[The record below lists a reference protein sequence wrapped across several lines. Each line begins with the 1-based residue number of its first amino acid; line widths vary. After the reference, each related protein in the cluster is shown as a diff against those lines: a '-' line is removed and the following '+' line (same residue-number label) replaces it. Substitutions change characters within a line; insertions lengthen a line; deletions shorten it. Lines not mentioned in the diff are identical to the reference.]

1 VAVVDRDENGVSLPA
16 LVEFLGKRDIQGVLL
31 EGGPTLAWSAIRD
44 GIVDQVV
51 LYLSCALIGGRDAP
65 GWLGGA
71 GAPTLAEASQLDIV
85 SVEWLDRDL
94 KVVADVHRD
103 R

>member
-1 VAVVDRDENGVSLPA
+1 MVDREATGGVSLPA
-16 LVEFLGKRDIQGVLL
+16 LVELLGKRDVQGVLV

-44 GIVDQVV
+44 GIVDQLV
-51 LYLSCALIGGRDAP
+51 LYLAPMLVGGDGAT
-65 GWLGGA
+65 GWLA
-71 GAPTLAEASQLDIV
+71 GSGFAPIARAAPVDIV
-85 SVEWLDRDL
+85 SVGYVGSDL